1 MLTRSTFIYIETERR
16 DKKYMKDQENKT
28 AEIERLFNAGV
39 HLGHKKNRLHP
50 KARKYVYKIVNG
62 TAIIDLTQTLSQI
75 EAAQKFLKEQAAEGK
90 SLLVVATKKTVS
102 SFVEGLC
109 KEYGIPFITVK
120 WMPGLLTN
128 FETLMKNVKKMNELE
143 DAKTRGEWDKFVKH
157 ERTKLNKELNRLKRL
172 YFGLAQLKKKPDLM
186 ILADVRKEKNALNEA
201 QKNSIP
207 VVALL
212 DTNANPD
219 QIAYP
224 IVGNDD
230 SSSSAQLVIK
240 DIIDSYAH
248 AK

>member
-1 MLTRSTFIYIETERR
+1 
-16 DKKYMKDQENKT
+16 MKDQPTNM

-62 TAIIDLTQTLSQI
+62 TAIIDLTKTVAQI
-75 EAAQKFLKEQAAEGK
+75 ESATQFLKQLKKEGK
-90 SLLVVATKKTVS
+90 RLLVVATKKTVS
-102 SFVEGLC
+102 TYVAELC
-109 KEYGIPFITVK
+109 KQHEIPSITVK

-128 FETLMKNVKKMNELE
+128 FETLMKNVKKMNDLE
-143 DAKTRGEWDKFVKH
+143 DAKTRGEWESFVKH
-157 ERTKLNKELNRLKRL
+157 ERTQLNKELNRLKKL
-172 YFGLAQLKKKPDLM
+172 YLGLSKMEKIPEALFIVDAK
-186 ILADVRKEKNALNEA
+186 KEKNALIEA
-201 QKNSIP
+201 RKNNVP

-219 QIAYP
+219 LVKYP

-230 SSSSAQLVIK
+230 SQTAATIVIK
-240 DIIDSYAH
+240 DIIEAYAK